1 VTEATPGG
9 SPANP
14 DAPQLPAVVIASEL
28 SAEEQMRLVQEL
40 SQANWIP
47 RIQITQGLSDSL
59 GQGIAKIGE
68 FVYNQTT
75 VMGEKFLAVAFASR
89 PHALL
94 LDDKRNVL
102 MESFD
107 PAHADFKTI
116 QAKAAGPK
124 ISKER
129 PMAGMDFLYWVVHY
143 WSAGPDGAVK
153 LVPHRAM
160 GIFFF
165 NKTAARHIPVAHKFL
180 TEKTPIEF
188 GRSLVESG
196 GNKWYSPLLLP
207 YRGPALTP
215 DQAPTKEMLDKATLM
230 FKNPVVGAGE
240 DAPAPAPDASARPR

>member
-1 VTEATPGG
+1 MSEDQAAK
-9 SPANP
+9 PANI
-14 DAPQLPAVVIASEL
+14 VIASDL
-28 SAEEQMRLVQEL
+28 SAEEQMRMVQEL

-47 RIQITQGLSDSL
+47 RIQITQGLSDAL
-59 GQGIAKIGE
+59 GQNIGALGD
-68 FVYNQTT
+68 FIYNQTT
-75 VMGEKFLAVAFASR
+75 NMGEKFLAVAFASR

-107 PAHADFKTI
+107 PTHADFKTI
-116 QAKAAGPK
+116 QTKAAGPK
-124 ISKER
+124 IAKER
-129 PMAGMDFLYWVVHY
+129 PMVGMDFLYWIVQY
-143 WSAGPDGAVK
+143 WSKGPDGAVK
-153 LVPHRAM
+153 VQPHRAF

-165 NKTAARHIPVAHKFL
+165 NKTAARHIPVAHKFMS
-180 TEKTPIEF
+180 EKSAVEF

-215 DQAPTKEMLDKATLM
+215 DQAPTTELLEKATLM

-240 DAPAPAPDASARPR
+240 DAPAPAPDAATRAR